1 MPGATFPPFPDDVP
15 TQPLVIVDY
24 ALVKAGD
31 QAEIDV
37 LWNAATEKGFWYMKN
52 HGAEDL
58 LDPMFEMGQETM
70 DLSIEA
76 KMEYWQ
82 GNSGGSFGYKAKGAT
97 TVDLSGS
104 KDNAEM
110 INVSKDDALAYPR
123 VAHASYPST
132 VNARME
138 STVRPFVEACTDANN
153 TLMAVFNAKLG
164 LPEGTLASLHARDE
178 PSVSEARVIKVPA
191 TPGSTKIAVGAHTD
205 FGSLSFLANRLGD
218 CRFCCPDRMTGV
230 MSRRVACWLKWYVPN
245 NIMQPLPGHVI
256 CNVGDALNL
265 FSGGILM
272 SSIHRVLPPPL
283 AQSHHDRWSLVFFTR
298 PGNSVHLKALTELS
312 PLIAQRVASTPD
324 KMHDAGVNAAQW
336 FARRQSKW
344 RVDNQKGLDDYLA
357 SRGTEHTQTVV

>member
-1 MPGATFPPFPDDVP
+1 MPGATFPPFPHDVP

-37 LWNAATEKGFWYMKN
+37 LWKAATEKGFWYMKN
-52 HGAEDL
+52 HGVEDL

-70 DLSIEA
+70 DLSIQA

-138 STVRPFVEACTDANN
+138 NTVRPFVEACTDANN
-153 TLMAVFNAKLG
+153 TIMAVFNAKLG

-205 FGSLSFLANRLGD
+205 FGSLSFLANRLGGLQVLLPGQD
-218 CRFCCPDRMTGV
+218 DWR
-230 MSRRVACWLKWYVPN
+230 YVKASGGLAR
-245 NIMQPLPGHVI
+245 PLPGHVI

-283 AQSHHDRWSLVFFTR
+283 AQSHFDRWSLVFFTR

-312 PLIAQRVASTPD
+312 PLIAQKVAETPD